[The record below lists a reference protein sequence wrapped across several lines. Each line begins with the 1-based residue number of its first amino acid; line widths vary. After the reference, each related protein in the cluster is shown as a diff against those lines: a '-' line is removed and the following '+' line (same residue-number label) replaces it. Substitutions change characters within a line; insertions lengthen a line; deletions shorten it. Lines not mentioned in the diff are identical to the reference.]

1 MSDETKAFE
10 VSVILFREG
19 SGWTALALEM
29 DIRGYGPTR
38 EAAVDDALAM
48 ISAQVSFAVQMGHP
62 ESIWKPAEESY
73 WRMWEKARRNQFV
86 AEISGSEAP
95 TDEIADLVPI
105 PLLALKHRDAWTA
118 ARA

>member
-1 MSDETKAFE
+1 MSEEPKAFE

-19 SGWTALALEM
+19 AAWTALALEM

-38 EAAVDDALAM
+38 KAAVDDALAM
-48 ISAQVSFAVQMGHP
+48 ILAQVSFAAQMGHV
-62 ESIWKPAEESY
+62 ESIWKPADEKY

-86 AEISGSEAP
+86 AEVSGSEAP

-105 PLLALKHRDAWTA
+105 PLLALKHRDAWAA